1 MDSGLHDAEMLL
13 QECYLMNL
21 GCGVQR
27 LKGKEGPGH
36 LGIGCMFGIWL
47 TLCERGTV
55 LISRCQESPQ
65 GH

>member
-36 LGIGCMFGIWL
+36 LGIGCMFGI
-47 TLCERGTV
+47 
-55 LISRCQESPQ
+55 
-65 GH
+65 